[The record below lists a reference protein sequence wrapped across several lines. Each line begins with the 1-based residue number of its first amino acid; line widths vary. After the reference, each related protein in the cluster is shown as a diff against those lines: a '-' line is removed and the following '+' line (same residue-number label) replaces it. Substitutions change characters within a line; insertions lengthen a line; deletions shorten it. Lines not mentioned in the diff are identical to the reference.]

1 MSPSPSPSRSTPR
14 SATSPGW
21 LVGSALGALLLVSA
35 ACGSSAATPSTTT
48 GAGSVTTSAKA
59 SGSALVTVAR
69 VGSLGPVLVDKA
81 GMTLYRYTQ
90 DGTDKSVCTGGCAS
104 LWPPL
109 TVPAGTAAA
118 TGGAGV
124 PSSDLGVITRADGTH
139 QITFHGMPLYTYTGD
154 TKAGEASG
162 QGVGGTWFVVTT
174 TSTSSSPTGG
184 ASPSTTTKSSG
195 GYGY

>member
-1 MSPSPSPSRSTPR
+1 MSTRPSCSTPR
-14 SATSPGW
+14 STTPSRW
-21 LVGSALGALLLVSA
+21 LVGSALAVVLLLSS

-48 GAGSVTTSAKA
+48 AGGSVTTSAKA
-59 SGSALVTVAR
+59 SGPALVTVAR

-81 GMTLYRYTQ
+81 GMTLYRYTP
-90 DGTDKSVCTGGCAS
+90 DGTDRSVCTGGCAS

-124 PSSDLGVITRADGTH
+124 PSSDLGIITRADGTH
-139 QITFHGMPLYTYTGD
+139 QITYKGMPLYTYTGD

-162 QGVGGTWFVVTT
+162 QGVGGTWFVVTNP
-174 TSTSSSPTGG
+174 STSSPATGG
-184 ASPSTTTKSSG
+184 ASPSTTAKSSG